1 MASVRDFINLA
12 KDEVVIREYH
22 ALKVIFPFS
31 LDGNICLT
39 NKRAILYGKTQSFL
53 GFGTSQI
60 ANDIHLDVIKGAEI
74 FSESGIHFVWL
85 ILGILIAY
93 SGLGGGLQN
102 TTSFLFFLV
111 GLALIALSILLKD
124 KGFYVNIK
132 GQNLPILG
140 IGREKY
146 SFFTT
151 FFMIT
156 QRGRDADALIRELG
170 ALILDIQMRGD
181 EVLREIKK

>member
-1 MASVRDFINLA
+1 MPSVRDFINLA

-22 ALKVIFPFS
+22 ALRIIFPFK

-39 NKRAILYGKTQSFL
+39 NKRAILYGKTQSFM
-53 GFGTSQI
+53 GFGTSQV
-60 ANDIHLDVIKGAEI
+60 ANDIHMDVIKGAEI
-74 FSESGIHFVWL
+74 FSESGIHFIWL
-85 ILGILIAY
+85 VIGIILAI
-93 SGLGGGLQN
+93 SGFTGGMQN
-102 TTSFLFFLV
+102 TPSFLIFLG

-146 SFFTT
+146 SIFTN
-151 FFMIT
+151 FMMIT

-170 ALILDIQMRGD
+170 ALILDIQMRGE